1 MNGDDAAVE
10 AAELVHHHTR
20 FEKYLENGEFLPLGA
35 WVVRGYDPARI
46 EAFASADDVM
56 ETPMA
61 GKCYRVGVFS
71 VSKGSNREQLETHRL
86 QGHAKAKAKALAAPG
101 DLALRGVA
109 APLALEDGEAGGEA
123 DGGASDSTSSDS
135 ASPSSSGSGRK
146 RKHSHKKH
154 HSKKKSGKKSKK
166 HGKDKKKKHKHT
178 KDKED
183 TYGLPHI

>member
-1 MNGDDAAVE
+1 MNGDDAAME
-10 AAELVHHHTR
+10 AAELVQHHTK
-20 FEKYLENGEFLPLGA
+20 FEKYLENGEYLPLGA
-35 WVVRGYDPARI
+35 WAVRGYDTARI
-46 EAFASADDVM
+46 EANAAAGDVM

-61 GKCYRVGVFS
+61 GKCYRVGV
-71 VSKGSNREQLETHRL
+71 VSTSSGSSREQLESHRL
-86 QGHAKAKAKALAAPG
+86 QAHAKAKAKALAAPG
-101 DLALRGVA
+101 ALALMGVA